1 MTTPSR
7 LKDPSGKV
15 KLTTLLLL
23 IVLAALGYY
32 GFAIGGVYWRNYRLE
47 DTIAHDLSFAGHTAD
62 EAIHQRV
69 LEHIAGMNVP
79 VRARDVRFGRT
90 DAPRGL
96 RVSITYV
103 DTANLLFTKKQYPM
117 SIDVQ
122 RPF

>member
-1 MTTPSR
+1 VTTPYR

-15 KLTTLLLL
+15 KLTALLSL
-23 IVLAALGYY
+23 IVLAALGYC
-32 GFAIGGVYWRNYRLE
+32 GFAIGGVYWRHYRLE

-69 LEHIAGMNVP
+69 LEHVAGMNVP
-79 VRARDVRFGRT
+79 VTARDVRFGRT
-90 DAPRGL
+90 DQPRSL

-103 DTANLLFTKKQYPM
+103 DTANLLFTKKQFPM
-117 SIDVQ
+117 TVEVR